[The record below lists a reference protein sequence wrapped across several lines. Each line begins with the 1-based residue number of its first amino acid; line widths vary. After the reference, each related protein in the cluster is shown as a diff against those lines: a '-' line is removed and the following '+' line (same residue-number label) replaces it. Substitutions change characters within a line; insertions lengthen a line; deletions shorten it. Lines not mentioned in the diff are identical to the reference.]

1 LSVSV
6 FTGVVT
12 RSAVAAMLVT
22 ITTWAVLFVVGLMHM
37 QVVASRMRE
46 ETAGKPRPVSVADAL
61 RPRAAAASQ
70 GSREKPAAVRPP
82 FHTTTVARVVEA
94 IYAVLPHTED
104 LDTMVDRQLM
114 RDFAVGGRLRQL
126 IESPDFQ
133 WARGVGLA
141 LVHAAAFLAAACV
154 VFTRRDP

>member
-1 LSVSV
+1 MSEA
-6 FTGVVT
+6 
-12 RSAVAAMLVT
+12 AVAPA
-22 ITTWAVLFVVGLMHM
+22 
-37 QVVASRMRE
+37 RRE
-46 ETAGKPRPVSVADAL
+46 TDQ
-61 RPRAAAASQ
+61 AAAMAEL
-70 GSREKPAAVRPP
+70 RR
-82 FHTTTVARVVEA
+82 
-94 IYAVLPHTED
+94 
-104 LDTMVDRQLM
+104 TMVDRQLM